1 MIVPFLVLM
10 AAPPAAELWVERPVA
25 LPLVIATPSETRGPV
40 SIQDVRE
47 ALEAAVS
54 AEIFCQL
61 HQIDAE
67 VLRTCA
73 GSVGCVLA
81 HRDTVHAAEDKFP
94 ARTGQYL
101 LWLNSVATERAVSIS
116 GFLFDLERAKALG
129 TPGSVTDSSLIEG
142 ATEFLA
148 AAQLVRDRGELRVY
162 LDQLVRDQ
170 LKPVFARLG
179 AGQRL
184 GSIAV
189 SNTPSEADVVLNGRP
204 LGTLIE
210 GNGRI
215 RGVPPGTVDL
225 EFRSF
230 ERVPFQATVTVT
242 PEEVVV
248 EPVLPVPGSVMARS
262 LTFWGGVAVLAAG
275 IAVTSAGGLTTSGGE
290 RLNCLGGRPGDC
302 WLSPASIPLGMGL
315 MGAGVGAAGTELA
328 IGEWDDWPWPAWIAA
343 AALGVGAGVVTGV
356 IR

>member
-1 MIVPFLVLM
+1 MIGPLLLLI

-54 AEIFCQL
+54 AKIFCDL

-81 HRDTVHAAEDKFP
+81 HRETAHAAGEKFP
-94 ARTGQYL
+94 ARPGRYL

-116 GFLFDLERAKALG
+116 GFLFDLERAKDLG
-129 TPGSVTDSSLIEG
+129 KAGNASDSALIEG
-142 ATEFLA
+142 AAEFLA

-162 LDQLVRDQ
+162 LDQLVREQ

-189 SNTPSEADVVLNGRP
+189 NNTPSEAEVVLNGKP
-204 LGTLIE
+204 LGSLVE

-215 RGVPPGTVDL
+215 RGVPTGPATL
-225 EFRSF
+225 EFRSY
-230 ERVPFQATVTVT
+230 RRIPFQATVMVT
-242 PEEVVV
+242 PEAAVV
-248 EPVLPVPGSVMARS
+248 EPLLPEPGSVMARS
-262 LTFWGGVAVLAAG
+262 LTFWGGVAILTAG
-275 IAVTSAGGLTTSGGE
+275 VAVTAAGGLTTSGGE

-302 WLSPASIPLGMGL
+302 WLSPVSIPLGAGL
-315 MGAGVGAAGTELA
+315 IGAGVGAAGAELA
-328 IGEWDDWPWPAWIAA
+328 IGDWDDWPWPAWIAA
-343 AALGVGAGVVTGV
+343 AALGVGAGVITGV

>member
-1 MIVPFLVLM
+1 MIGAFLLLIS
-10 AAPPAAELWVERPVA
+10 APPTAELWAERPVA

-54 AEIFCQL
+54 AEIFCDL

-81 HRDTVHAAEDKFP
+81 HRDTAHAAEEKFP
-94 ARTGQYL
+94 ARAGRYL
-101 LWLNSVATERAVSIS
+101 LWLNSVATERTVSVS
-116 GFLFDLERAKALG
+116 GFLFDLERAKGLTKEGIA
-129 TPGSVTDSSLIEG
+129 SDSGLIEG

-148 AAQLVRDRGELRVY
+148 TAQLVRDRGELRVY
-162 LDQLVRDQ
+162 LDQLVREQ
-170 LKPVFARLG
+170 LKPVFARIG

-189 SNTPSEADVVLNGRP
+189 SNTPSEAEVVLNGKP

-210 GNGRI
+210 GNARI
-215 RGVPPGTVDL
+215 RGVPTGTADL
-225 EFRSF
+225 EFKGF
-230 ERVPFQATVTVT
+230 HRVPFRTTVTVT

-248 EPVLPVPGSVMARS
+248 EPLLPVPGAVMARS
-262 LTFWGGVAVLAAG
+262 LTFWGGVAILAAG
-275 IAVTSAGGLTTSGGE
+275 VAVTSAGGLTTSGGE
-290 RLNCLGGRPGDC
+290 KLNCLGGRPGDC
-302 WLSPASIPLGMGL
+302 WLSPVSIPLGVGL
-315 MGAGVGAAGTELA
+315 MGAGVGAAGAELA

-343 AALGVGAGVVTGV
+343 AALGAGAGVVVGV